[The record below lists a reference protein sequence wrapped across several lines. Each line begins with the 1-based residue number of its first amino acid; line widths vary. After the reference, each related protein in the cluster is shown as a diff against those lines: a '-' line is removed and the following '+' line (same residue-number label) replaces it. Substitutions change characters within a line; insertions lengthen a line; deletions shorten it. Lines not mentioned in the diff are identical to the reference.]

1 MNDTTRNVF
10 IGGAWPYANSSLHLG
25 HAAALLPGDIIA
37 RYHRQHGDNVLYVSG
52 SDCFGTPI
60 SLSAQAKGV
69 DPSVIADTYH
79 AEFKETF
86 LSLGFSY
93 DLYTRTDTL
102 NHREV
107 VQELFLDLFAK
118 GLIYPKTA
126 DALYSPYL
134 ARFLPDRYVVGG
146 CPKCG
151 AHARGDQCESC
162 GTPLDALELI
172 DPKINPQSLAGAG
185 KLNEEDRRLEV
196 RPSEQFYLRLSA
208 FEGHLR
214 EWVAKTSGA
223 WRTNARTFTESF
235 LRGGLY
241 DRAITRDTDYGVPIP
256 IEGYEDKRIYVWFE
270 AVSGYLSASK
280 LWAKLRGETG
290 LWKAWWESGDA
301 IHYYVHGKDNI
312 PFHTVLWPAII
323 EGAGGLHAPNVIV
336 SSEYLQIE
344 GAKFSKSRG
353 NATALDALIAEFGS
367 EPLRYYLTANGPEAS
382 DANFSRTDF
391 AQRVNSELI
400 GTLGNLVHRT
410 LSIAG
415 KHFPDGLEQR
425 YPLDDASQEL
435 LLRAEHSFAVIGELI
450 EAGKL
455 RAAWKEILEL
465 AACGNR
471 YVDERAPWKKVK
483 AHETRLAA
491 ETELAVLIKLIH
503 VLGRLIAPFVP
514 ESSKRIHGFLGIGHE
529 NGGWEF
535 PRSNVRYHV
544 QSGITP
550 LYQKVE
556 LAEQSEALVS

>member
-1 MNDTTRNVF
+1 MNNTARNVF

-25 HAAALLPGDIIA
+25 HAAALLPGDVIA
-37 RYHRQHGDNVLYVSG
+37 RYHRQNGDNVLYVSG

-69 DPSVIADTYH
+69 EPRAIADAYH
-79 AEFKETF
+79 TEFKETF
-86 LSLGFSY
+86 SSLGFSY

-126 DALYSPYL
+126 DALYSPHL

-162 GTPLDALELI
+162 GTPLDALELV
-172 DPKINPQSLAGAG
+172 DPKINPQSLAHAET
-185 KLNEEDRRLEV
+185 LSDEDRRLEV

-208 FEGHLR
+208 FEGYLK
-214 EWVAKTSGA
+214 EWTAKTAGA

-280 LWAKLRGETG
+280 LWAKQRGDKG

-323 EGAGGLHAPNVIV
+323 EGAGSLHAPDVIV
-336 SSEYLQIE
+336 SSEYLSVD

-353 NATALDALIAEFGS
+353 NAAALDALIAQFGQDA
-367 EPLRYYLTANGPEAS
+367 LRYYLIANGPEAS
-382 DANFSRTDF
+382 DSNFSLSEF
-391 AQRVNSELI
+391 EAKVNGELI
-400 GTLGNLVHRT
+400 GTFGNLVHRT

-415 KHFPDGLEQR
+415 KHFRGGLWQPEA
-425 YPLDDASQEL
+425 LDEESQEL
-435 LLRAEHSFAVIGELI
+435 LDDARAAFPKIGTLI

-465 AACGNR
+465 AAQGNR
-471 YVDERAPWKKVK
+471 YIDAKAPWKKVK
-483 AHETRLAA
+483 VPELHHEA
-491 ETELAVLIKLIH
+491 EASLAVLINLIH
-503 VLGRLIAPFVP
+503 ALARLIAPFLPNSATHICASLGVNSECEEWAFP
-514 ESSKRIHGFLGIGHE
+514 E
-529 NGGWEF
+529 
-535 PRSNVRYHV
+535 VRTKHRV
-544 QSGITP
+544 RTDITP
-550 LYQKVE
+550 LYQRIE
-556 LAEQSEALVS
+556 LADTGEAVL